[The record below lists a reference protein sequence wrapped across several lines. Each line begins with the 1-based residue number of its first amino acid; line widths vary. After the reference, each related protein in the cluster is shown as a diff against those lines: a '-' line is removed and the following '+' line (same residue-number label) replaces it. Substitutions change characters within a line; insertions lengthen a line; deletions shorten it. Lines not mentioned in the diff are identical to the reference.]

1 VLRKQRKGTFKILAF
16 VSVWVEVAILRLSV
30 KKHAKSAFRVSVLA
44 GSNRASALDPSR
56 CVHIPRLE
64 AVIAVYSVQPLPC
77 RLCIIVCASTYVS
90 ADVTIDD
97 TG

>member
-1 VLRKQRKGTFKILAF
+1 
-16 VSVWVEVAILRLSV
+16 
-30 KKHAKSAFRVSVLA
+30 
-44 GSNRASALDPSR
+44 
-56 CVHIPRLE
+56 
-64 AVIAVYSVQPLPC
+64 VIAVYSVQPLPC